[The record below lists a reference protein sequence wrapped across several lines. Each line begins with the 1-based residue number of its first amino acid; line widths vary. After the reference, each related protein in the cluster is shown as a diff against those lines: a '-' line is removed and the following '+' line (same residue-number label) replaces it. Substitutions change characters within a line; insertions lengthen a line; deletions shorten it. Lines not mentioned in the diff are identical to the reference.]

1 MFITPPEKTWVPTVI
16 KEYLGHRSYKVQTVD
31 GVVYRCTRL
40 HLNPYK
46 PQGNRLK
53 KPAQQLP
60 GNKTSARPQ
69 RNRHPPVKLD
79 L

>member
-1 MFITPPEKTWVPTVI
+1 MGPSSHQRILRTQV
-16 KEYLGHRSYKVQTVD
+16 LYKVQTVD
-31 GVVYRCTRL
+31 GVVYRRTRL
-40 HLNPYK
+40 HLKPYK